1 MELVECDKSWPLP
14 KLDQPHLNIDDIL
27 VPNFYVYIGIMG
39 ASRLYRSYRM
49 HRSLIG
55 MDIYSIKNMIGN
67 NILK

>member
-1 MELVECDKSWPLP
+1 MELVDFDTNCWPLP
-14 KLDQPHLNIDDIL
+14 KLEPHLNIDDIF

-55 MDIYSIKNMIGN
+55 MDIYSIKNMIDN